1 MATRKNEYV
10 TELPEDCVQI
20 KQFKGKRY
28 NNFFYSPSENAFY
41 QSPVLKYKKLV
52 VNSEGN
58 VRPKTEDDTFGKI
71 SAEALKKYV
80 SDTMVNTE

>member
-1 MATRKNEYV
+1 MSTRKNEYV

-41 QSPVLKYKKLV
+41 QSPVLKYKKLAI
-52 VNSEGN
+52 GADGAIH
-58 VRPKTEDDTFGKI
+58 PKTEEEIFGKI

-80 SDTMVNTE
+80 SDTMVNGE